1 VELRML
7 GPLELWAQ
15 GRSHRLGSPQERRVL
30 AILLMA
36 EGRAVPV
43 GRLIDHAWDGDP
55 PPSAVETL
63 HSYISRLRSR
73 LRAASADQLG
83 LDSFSRT
90 YSLRV
95 PPESVDLLQ
104 FRQLCRQGRQ
114 AVERGDTEYAVSLFR
129 DAEAL
134 RRAEPLADITG
145 LWAASV
151 RERLREE
158 LREAT
163 ETRIRLEL
171 SLGRH
176 SQLISELNELAERT
190 PVVEPVV
197 ADLMTA
203 LYRCGRLTE
212 SLAAYRT
219 ARRRLKDELGLEP
232 SRDLQDLHERILRR
246 DPGLL
251 QPAAPA
257 RPRLAPLDNLLRD
270 IPDFTG
276 REEEIGLLTEELGG
290 QDTPTALPLAVVH
303 GMPGVG
309 KTRLAVRVANLLRDR
324 YPSGRLYINLRT
336 HSGEQ
341 PLDPA
346 AALAGLLMALGLPA
360 DKLPAGLA
368 ERAALW
374 RELMARRKAIIVL
387 DDAHSASQVRPLLPG
402 TPGCSVL
409 VTSRH
414 HLTDLE
420 GAWSLSL
427 EVPSPSQASEL
438 FTRVAGRARITDS
451 EALRRTVE
459 LCGFHPLALHL
470 AAARLRQRAGWTIED
485 LADRLAQ
492 APSLLDE
499 IDAPAGIAA
508 AFGCCYA
515 ELGPDEQRLF
525 RRLALHPGPDLT
537 VAVAAAMAG
546 TEGSRVRHSLDALL
560 DGHLI
565 EESGRDRV
573 RFHDLLRDFGLTAGA
588 REDSASERDAAV
600 SRMLDHYL
608 THAHLADQLAHPH
621 RPRLSVWPAG
631 AVARTPT
638 GADANGSPTGRPA
651 DTSTGRPADTSTDRA
666 ADTSA
671 GRPADTSTDRAA
683 GMPVGAPASPSA
695 QRIRTA
701 DEAKAWL
708 DLERANLLA
717 AARLATTR
725 SPHHAVFFPH
735 VLADSFLAWG
745 VWETGA
751 ELYATSV
758 ALADGHD
765 DAVLAQLMVEMAA
778 LLWSQGAHAEAMRQ
792 AARALRIARQGDLPK
807 IQAQALFEM
816 GRAHLIAARR
826 ADAMECFGQA
836 LTLHRTAGNSSGEA
850 ETLNLLGIGST
861 YAGRYQEA
869 DERFR
874 TALGLHTAA
883 GDRLGQVKALNNI
896 GELAC
901 MLGDYGEA
909 RAYYERSLLLVRDI
923 GGRSQ
928 LSNLY
933 TNLGNV
939 CRATGETEEA
949 LSYYL
954 RALGGYRDTGDP
966 RGESDVLVCIGAI
979 HLETGRHMEA
989 RLQFQMSA
997 HLAELIGDPLG
1008 RQQALIGTANTYLAA
1023 RQFGLSLATFQ
1034 EGLRVAEEIDI
1045 PLAVGRALEG
1055 IGKVTEATKG
1065 AAAAH
1070 HYYERAF
1077 DVYQRL
1083 GLPEAGTLR
1092 RRLDASGAAGS

>member
-1 VELRML
+1 ML

-73 LRAASADQLG
+73 LRAASPDQLG

-95 PPESVDLLQ
+95 PPDSVDLLQ

-276 REEEIGLLTEELGG
+276 REEEIGLLTQELGG

-451 EALRRTVE
+451 AALRRTVE

-508 AFGCCYA
+508 AFGCCYG
-515 ELGPDEQRLF
+515 ELNPDDQLVF

-537 VAVAAAMAG
+537 VAVAATMAG
-546 TEGSRVRHSLDALL
+546 TDESRVRHSLDALL

-600 SRMLDHYL
+600 GRMLDHYL
-608 THAHLADQLAHPH
+608 THADLADQLAHPH
-621 RPRLSVWPAG
+621 RPSLSVTPAG
-631 AVARTPT
+631 PVGGAGAPT
-638 GADANGSPTGRPA
+638 GADANGSP
-651 DTSTGRPADTSTDRA
+651 
-666 ADTSA
+666 A
-671 GRPADTSTDRAA
+671 GRPANTSTDPAA
-683 GMPVGAPASPSA
+683 GTPVRAPTSPSA
-695 QRIRTA
+695 PWIRTA

-725 SPHHAVFFPH
+725 SPHHAVYFPH

-765 DAVLAQLMVEMAA
+765 DAVLAQLLVETAA
-778 LLWSQGAHAEAMRQ
+778 LLWSQGAHEDALRHAS
-792 AARALRIARQGDLPK
+792 RALAISRRRDLPGV
-807 IQAQALFEM
+807 QAQALFEI

-826 ADAMECFGQA
+826 KEAMQCFSQA
-836 LTLHRTAGNSSGEA
+836 LTLHQAGGNPNGEA
-850 ETLNLLGIGST
+850 DTLRLLGIGFT
-861 YAGRYQEA
+861 YAGRFQEA
-869 DERFR
+869 IGLFHRALEIHAR
-874 TALGLHTAA
+874 TK
-883 GDRLGQVKALNNI
+883 DQLGQVKALNNI
-896 GELAC
+896 GESTAT
-901 MLGDYGEA
+901 LGDYTEA
-909 RAYYERSLLLVRDI
+909 RAYYERSLMVLRDI

-928 LSNLY
+928 LSNLL
-933 TNLGNV
+933 TNLGNI
-939 CRATGETEEA
+939 CRATGETDEA

-954 RALGGYRDTGDP
+954 RALAGYRDTGDP
-966 RGESDVLVCIGAI
+966 RGESDVLVCIGIAY
-979 HLETGRHMEA
+979 LETGRHMEA
-989 RLQFQMSA
+989 RLHFQMGASI
-997 HLAELIGDPLG
+997 AERINDRFG
-1008 RQQALIGTANTYLAA
+1008 RVQALIGTANTQFAA
-1023 RQFGLSLATFQ
+1023 RQFGLAMTMFK
-1034 EGLRVAEEIDI
+1034 EALRTAEELGT

-1065 AAAAH
+1065 AAAARSFF
-1070 HYYERAF
+1070 ERAF
-1077 DVYQRL
+1077 DIYHQL
-1083 GLPEAGTLR
+1083 GLPEAGTIR